1 MTSIYVRLMRFAL
14 VIGVGGW
21 LAGCGFSTPPAAGL
35 PGAEDEPKVRRV
47 DFPTLKLSGSF
58 NGQDSIFI
66 QAYLAD
72 DYPDQVVSGQALMK
86 PHYQR
91 SGAPGQVYLV
101 QGLAQPDGTYKLCL
115 GKRNAP
121 KCSFAVCGRMV
132 SPDCFEG
139 EYSADSAG
147 NRTQKLVLTA
157 MSETDALTYR
167 ELSASA
173 LTAQMSAVKDKQ
185 SLQIGVNPQV
195 EEYKLVFAVSKSN
208 EDYAHAQ
215 GFFVA
220 KSSPSLAYNPAIQYL
235 PLQESRSIKSR
246 ADADIYQ
253 FIKSC
258 VELIDLNADGYLDI
272 RLLVKQ
278 MKSQE
283 HYRLFMYNPTSREFV
298 DWGGLINP
306 VIDEKA
312 GELTGYKRFNPE
324 WDYLQTSYEIEKGL
338 FVVRRVEESVIQHHP
353 NRQPG
358 AKDSLLRIV
367 TRWERGSPWKF
378 SSRDSSHVVAKKPR

>member
-1 MTSIYVRLMRFAL
+1 MTSICARLMRFAL

-21 LAGCGFSTPPAAGL
+21 LTGCDFATPPVAGL
-35 PGAEDEPKVRRV
+35 PGAEDEPKVVRV
-47 DFPTLKLSGSF
+47 DFPTLKLAGSF

-86 PHYQR
+86 PHYRQ
-91 SGAPGQVYLV
+91 SGAPDEVYLV
-101 QGLAQPDGTYKLCL
+101 QGLFQPDGFYKFCL
-115 GKRNAP
+115 RKRNAA
-121 KCSFAVCGRMV
+121 KCSFTVCGRMV

-139 EYSADSAG
+139 EYSVDSTR
-147 NRTQKLVLTA
+147 NSPQKLVLTA
-157 MSETDALTYR
+157 MSETDNLTYG

-185 SLQIGVNPQV
+185 SLQIGVNPGV

-208 EDYAHAQ
+208 EDYSHAQ
-215 GFFVA
+215 GFFVT
-220 KSSPSLAYNPAIQYL
+220 KSSPSAAYNPAIQYL
-235 PLQESRSIKSR
+235 PLRESRSIKSR

-258 VELIDLNADGYLDI
+258 VELIDLNSDGYLDI

-283 HYRLFMYNPTSREFV
+283 HYRLFMYNPTSREFI

-306 VIDEKA
+306 LIDEKA
-312 GELTGYKRFNPE
+312 GVLTGYKRFNPE
-324 WDYLQTSYEIEKGL
+324 WDYLQVSYEIEKGF
-338 FVVRRVEESVIQHHP
+338 FVVRTVEESVIQPHP
-353 NRQPG
+353 NRQLG

-367 TRWERGSPWKF
+367 TRWERGSPWRLN
-378 SSRDSSHVVAKKPR
+378 SRDSSSVVAKKPK